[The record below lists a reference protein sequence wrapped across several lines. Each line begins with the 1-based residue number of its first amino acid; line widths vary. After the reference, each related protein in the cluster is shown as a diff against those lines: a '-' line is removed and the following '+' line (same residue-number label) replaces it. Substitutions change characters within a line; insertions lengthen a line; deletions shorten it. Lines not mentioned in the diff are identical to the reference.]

1 MNQNPL
7 KDFEQKF
14 ENFIRLWIRYF
25 YHVDQYVLAIEIMI
39 DSKKA
44 MLQYDYLVKGR
55 LQNKEREYDRKRID
69 VLEDLYSVFI
79 LNKQEIKSPYPEQ
92 DANKG
97 EQEKQKE
104 SQKQKD
110 KRQDESIV
118 WGFDFDNLDKYEQ
131 YISQMKQ
138 SCEADKVKIE
148 NEIDKLESNMDA
160 DIQKQEAL
168 KSEIGRIKKFTEI
181 TLKIIEES
189 LKQVIEA
196 AKKTDIKKSAYHT
209 NNFNLQSSQE
219 MDESKTFTVADQKLK
234 QKQYARLHSYCVE
247 NPLFQQSEKEQP
259 KEETQNVQQENI
271 IEHTPEK
278 KKKQKK

>member
-14 ENFIRLWIRYF
+14 ESFIRLWIRYF

-55 LQNKEREYDRKRID
+55 LQNKDNEFNRKRLD

-79 LNKQEIKSPYPEQ
+79 LNKQEIKSTLPEL

-97 EQEKQKE
+97 ELEKQKE
-104 SQKQKD
+104 SQKQRD
-110 KRQDESIV
+110 KRLDESIV

-181 TLKIIEES
+181 TLKLIEES

-209 NNFNLQSSQE
+209 NNYNLQSSQE
-219 MDESKTFTVADQKLK
+219 MDESKTFTVGDQKLK
-234 QKQYARLHSYCVE
+234 CKQYARLHSYCIE
-247 NPLFQQSEKEQP
+247 NPLFYLSKKELP
-259 KEETQNVQQENI
+259 KEETQTIQQENI

>member
-14 ENFIRLWIRYF
+14 ENFIRLWVRYF
-25 YHVDQYVLAIEIMI
+25 YHVDQYVLAIEILI

-55 LQNKEREYDRKRID
+55 LQNKENEFNRKRLE

-79 LNKQEIKSPYPEQ
+79 LNKQEIKSTLPEP

-97 EQEKQKE
+97 DQEKKE
-104 SQKQKD
+104 TQKQRD
-110 KRQDESIV
+110 KRLDESIV
-118 WGFDFDNLDKYEQ
+118 WGFDFDNLDKYEY
-131 YISQMKQ
+131 YITQMKQ
-138 SCEADKVKIE
+138 SCEADKVKLE

-160 DIQKQEAL
+160 DIQKQEAR
-168 KSEIGRIKKFTEI
+168 KNDISRIKKFTDL
-181 TLKIIEES
+181 TLKIIEDS
-189 LKQVIEA
+189 LKHVLEA

-209 NNFNLQSSQE
+209 NNYNLQSSQE
-219 MDESKTFTVADQKLK
+219 MDESKFFTVADQKLK
-234 QKQYARLHSYCVE
+234 CKQYARLHSYCIE
-247 NPLFQQSEKEQP
+247 NSLFHQSEKELP
-259 KEETQNVQQENI
+259 KEETQIIQQETI